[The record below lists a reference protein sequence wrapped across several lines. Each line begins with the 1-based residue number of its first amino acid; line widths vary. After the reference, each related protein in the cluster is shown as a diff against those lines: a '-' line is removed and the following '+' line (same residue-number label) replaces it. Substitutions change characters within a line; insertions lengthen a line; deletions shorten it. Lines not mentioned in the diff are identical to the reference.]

1 MLSPRRRWFGTCIY
15 LKKGWNVG
23 NRRVLPIAFSLWT
36 GYTEYICRWKILL
49 KAGICGME
57 TDKLV
62 FCRHFS
68 ALGPFQQESQLWYEL
83 SGVLNAE
90 QTFCVHLCHE
100 EACGRRGMRA
110 YICATRRLARQ
121 FLRFLYE
128 NAIEPEQL
136 PALVHDF
143 GLLRA
148 GEPEGGVGA

>member
-1 MLSPRRRWFGTCIY
+1 
-15 LKKGWNVG
+15 
-23 NRRVLPIAFSLWT
+23 
-36 GYTEYICRWKILL
+36 
-49 KAGICGME
+49 ME

-136 PALVHDF
+136 PALAHDF

-148 GEPEGGVGA
+148 EEPEGGVGA